1 MLKMP
6 KIFRFLLPLSAVV
19 LAAPGFTPVAQAQGA
34 DEAIEEII
42 TTGTRRSQRS
52 ASDSSVP
59 VDVISGTEFENMGT
73 ADLNDM
79 LKMAI
84 PSYNVDRHAI
94 SDAATLVRPATMRGL
109 PPDNVLVLVN
119 GKRRHRSGVIAELG
133 GDLAEGSQ
141 GADISAIPALAIK
154 QVEVLRDGASA
165 QYGSDAIAGV
175 LNFVLKDDNSGMT
188 FEART
193 GEYSEGDGALVQFA
207 GNAGFALGD
216 DGFFNIT
223 GTWMEQDPTSR
234 STQRTDA
241 ANLIANGNP
250 EQRANV
256 RQPYA
261 QIWGGPEY
269 RDNWNL
275 FFNSG
280 IQISDSQEVYAFG
293 NFGRRETEGG
303 FFFRNPNSRG
313 AVYTNGDIRAIVDTD
328 LQGGETDY
336 ISNCPALTTPGS
348 GGSGVPLDP
357 VTVAADAL
365 ALANLPANCWVM
377 NQVVPGGYTPQFGG
391 QLKDASIVGGI
402 RGEMESGLL
411 YDFSASYGRNKASFF
426 LNNTWN
432 PSNGP
437 DGFVDGALQRDFDLG
452 SYVQSENNINLDFV
466 LPIAMDALA
475 SDLTFAFGGEY
486 RDERFETIIGE
497 EASWNAGRFA
507 FQNTNGTNCYGDG
520 VTCDLDGTGT
530 PIPIGN
536 LSIGAHGFA
545 GFNPPQAGL
554 WGRSN
559 IAVYGELEADIT
571 ERFTAGVAVR
581 YEDFESFGDTTNYKV
596 SGRFAITDALALRGS
611 FSTGFRA
618 PTPGQE
624 NVTKVS
630 TVTIDGELQ
639 QRGQIPPTN
648 AIAQSLGALP
658 LVPEDATNASV
669 GIVWDITDS
678 FSLTADYYNIN
689 VENRISQTGTID
701 IRGISA
707 NDPQFNDINCPI
719 AKGSIPGPSNSL
731 SACLQEIGVPGAA
744 DLGSVSF
751 YTNDFE
757 TTTNGLDLVATWNTD
772 FGNAGNGTLVAA
784 WNWTET
790 EVDNAGAEVDRNK
803 VVSLENQNPHNRG
816 VFTYNHFI
824 GDFRFLARARYYDD
838 WVSSSFSTDPTDPG
852 PNGNNYTLDCVVQNF
867 NDKCYSG
874 ETIFDLEAAYTF
886 ADKYSLIVGMQNVLD
901 ENGPVDQDNL
911 DNTIGSGNT
920 FDGSNPW
927 GYEGGF
933 WYVRFRAEFE

>member
-19 LAAPGFTPVAQAQGA
+19 LAAPGLTPVAQAQGA
-34 DEAIEEII
+34 DDAAIEEII

-59 VDVISGTEFENMGT
+59 VDVITGTEFENMGT

-84 PSYNVDRHAI
+84 PSYNVDRHSI

-175 LNFVLKDDNSGMT
+175 LNFVLRDDNSGMT

-223 GTWMEQDPTSR
+223 GTWMEQDATSR

-241 ANLIANGNP
+241 INLIANGNP
-250 EQRANV
+250 AQQANV

-269 RDNWNL
+269 RDNWNI
-275 FFNSG
+275 FVNSG
-280 IQISDSQEVYAFG
+280 IQISDSQEIYFFG
-293 NFGRRETEGG
+293 NYGRRETEGG
-303 FFFRNPNSRG
+303 FFFRNPNDRTG
-313 AVYTNGDIRAIVDTD
+313 VYDDGNGIRSVVDTD
-328 LQGGETDY
+328 LQGGESNYT
-336 ISNCPALTTPGS
+336 SNCPALTSPGS
-348 GGSGVPLDP
+348 GGSGVPLDAQA
-357 VTVAADAL
+357 VLDDAAAL
-365 ALANLPANCWVM
+365 AALPPNCWVM

-391 QLKDASIVGGI
+391 ELQDASIVGGI
-402 RGEMESGLL
+402 RGEMDSGLL
-411 YDFSASYGRNKASFF
+411 YDFSASYGRNKVSFF

-437 DGFVDGALQRDFDLG
+437 DGIIEGELQRDFDLG

-497 EASWNAGRFA
+497 QASWNPGRFA
-507 FQNTNGTNCYGDG
+507 FMNNDGSNTYSDG
-520 VTCDLDGTGT
+520 VTPLSS
-530 PIPIGN
+530 

-545 GFNPPQAGL
+545 GFSPQQAGL

-571 ERFTAGVAVR
+571 ERFTAGVAIR

-596 SGRFAITDALALRGS
+596 SARFAVTDALALRGS
-611 FSTGFRA
+611 VSTGFRA

-630 TVTIDGELQ
+630 TVTVDGELQ

-648 AIAQSLGALP
+648 PIAQFLGAEI

-701 IRGISA
+701 ISGEPA
-707 NDPQFNDINCPI
+707 PPGANCPN
-719 AKGSIPGPSNSL
+719 AQANPNGNL
-731 SACLQEIGVPGAA
+731 ALCLQELGVPGAA
-744 DLGSVSF
+744 DLAAVSF

-757 TTTNGLDLVATWNTD
+757 TTTNGIDLVATWNTD

-790 EVDNAGAEVDRNK
+790 TVESAGTEVDRNK

-824 GDFRFLARARYYDD
+824 GNFRFLGRARFYDD
-838 WVSSSFSTDPTDPG
+838 WVSSDWSGDTTDRGPDGTGYTLSCVPTDFE
-852 PNGNNYTLDCVVQNF
+852 DQ
-867 NDKCYSG
+867 CYSG

-886 ADKYSLIVGMQNVLD
+886 ADKYSFIVGMQNVLD
-901 ENGPVDQDNL
+901 EKGPVDQNNL
-911 DNTIGSGNT
+911 DGTIGSGNT
-920 FDGSNPW
+920 YTGSNPW

-933 WYVRFRAEFE
+933 YYVRFRAEFQ

>member
-1 MLKMP
+1 MFRMP

-19 LAAPGFTPVAQAQGA
+19 LATTGLTSVAQAQGA

-59 VDVISGTEFENMGT
+59 VDVITGSEFENMGT

-79 LKMAI
+79 LKTAI
-84 PSYNVDRHAI
+84 PSYNVERHSI

-109 PPDNVLVLVN
+109 PPDNVLILVN

-175 LNFVLKDDNSGMT
+175 INFVLRDDPSGMT

-193 GEYSEGDGALVQFA
+193 GEFMEGDGGMVQFM
-207 GNAGFALGD
+207 GNIGLPLGD
-216 DGFFNIT
+216 DGFFNLT
-223 GTWMEQDPTSR
+223 GSWMEQDPTSR

-241 ANLIANGNP
+241 SVLLASGNVVQQQ
-250 EQRANV
+250 EV

-261 QIWGGPEY
+261 QIYGGPEY

-280 IQISDSQEVYAFG
+280 IQVSDSQEVYAFG

-303 FFFRNPNSRG
+303 FFFRNPNDRTG
-313 AVYTNGDIRAIVDTD
+313 VYDDGNGIRSIVDTN
-328 LQGGETDY
+328 LQGGESNY
-336 ISNCPALTTPGS
+336 QSNCPALVSPGS
-348 GGSGVPLDP
+348 GGDGVLLDP
-357 VTVAADAL
+357 VAVAADAL

-391 QLKDASIVGGI
+391 TLKDASIVGGF
-402 RGEMESGLL
+402 RGETEGGLL
-411 YDFSASYGRNKASFF
+411 YDFSMSYGRNKASFF

-437 DGFVDGALQRDFDLG
+437 DGIIEGQLQRDFDIG

-466 LPIAMDALA
+466 LPIAVDAFA
-475 SDLTFAFGGEY
+475 SDLTFAFGAEY
-486 RDERFETIIGE
+486 RDEVFETIIGE
-497 EASWNAGRFA
+497 EASWKSGRFA
-507 FQNTNGTNCYGDG
+507 FMNNDGSNTYSDG
-520 VTCDLDGTGT
+520 VTPLSS
-530 PIPIGN
+530 

-545 GFNPPQAGL
+545 GFSPQQAGL
-554 WGRSN
+554 WDRSN
-559 IAVYGELEADIT
+559 IAFYGELEADFT
-571 ERFTAGVAVR
+571 DNFTAGVAVR

-596 SGRFAITDALALRGS
+596 AARWALTDAFAVRGS

-630 TVTIDGELQ
+630 TVTVDGELQ
-639 QRGQIPPTN
+639 QRGQIPPAN
-648 AIAQSLGALP
+648 PIAQFLGAAP
-658 LVPEDATNASV
+658 LIPEDATNASV
-669 GIVWDITDS
+669 GLVWDITDN

-701 IRGISA
+701 ISGEPA
-707 NDPQFNDINCPI
+707 PPNANCPN
-719 AKGSIPGPSNSL
+719 AQANPNGNL
-731 SACLQEIGVPGAA
+731 ALCLQELGVPGAA
-744 DLGSVSF
+744 DLAAVSF

-757 TTTNGLDLVATWNTD
+757 TTTNGFDLVATWNTD
-772 FGNAGNGTLVAA
+772 WGNAGNGTLVAA

-790 EVDNAGAEVDRNK
+790 EVDNAGSEVDRNK
-803 VVSLENQNPHNRG
+803 VVNLENYNSRNRG

-838 WVSSSFSTDPTDPG
+838 WVDADWSDDPTDRG
-852 PNGNNYTLDCVVQNF
+852 PNGNLYTLDCTYPQ
-867 NDKCYSG
+867 DLCYSG
-874 ETIFDLEAAYTF
+874 ETLFDLEAAYTF
-886 ADKYSLIVGMQNVLD
+886 AEKYSIIVGAQNVLD
-901 ENGPVDQDNL
+901 ESGPL
-911 DNTIGSGNT
+911 DGENVGSGTIGSGNT
-920 FDGSNPW
+920 YTDSTPF

-933 WYVRFRAEFE
+933 YYVRFRAEFE